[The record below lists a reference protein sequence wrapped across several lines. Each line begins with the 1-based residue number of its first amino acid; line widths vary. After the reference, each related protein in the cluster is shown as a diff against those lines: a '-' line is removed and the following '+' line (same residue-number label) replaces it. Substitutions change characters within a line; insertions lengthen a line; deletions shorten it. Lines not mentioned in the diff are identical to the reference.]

1 MNQLNQKLVSKFI
14 LILVLLST
22 GLYAQGIFK
31 VDLDTVAARK
41 FDTGKMWTFDFPPTN
56 YFESTYNFRPGEDWY
71 EDVRLSALRIP
82 GCTASFISE
91 DGLVM
96 TNHHCVDGLRRQI
109 QNEGEDLSKTY
120 FYATTLEEERKIPN
134 YYADQLVLIEDVTD
148 IIWEAYEQGQTDE
161 EKTTNVDAKI
171 KELQEQYSEETGLF
185 CQVVTFYNGGK
196 YSLYGYKR
204 YQDVRMVF
212 IPDFEIGSYGGDPDN
227 FTYPRYDLDFSFM
240 RVYDENGNPVKA
252 KNYFEWSQV
261 DPTKDDVLFTI
272 GNPGSTNRLKTVAQL
287 EFLRDYYYKNL
298 AYLFDGQFNGYEK
311 LKSFYPERT
320 EEFEAFRRRI
330 GNGWKSITNTYKSL
344 NDDYLFARKKAFEKM
359 LIQKVNS
366 DTELREKYGHVWKT
380 IEQVTNEKGKLA
392 PEFFALSIFGRF
404 ESQYFTIANAILE
417 LAEQLQKPEEERDPA
432 YKAEELEQTIENLFP
447 AQFDKPVQDMKLKIR
462 LDMIQMNLG
471 DNHELVRK
479 MFKGKKGNDAYKSVL
494 ENSIVVDRDK
504 VFKLKNMSAKEILE
518 LDDPLLH
525 FTKYANENLE
535 KISED
540 LQELNNTESAIENLL
555 GQVQYKVFGTS
566 IPPDATFT
574 LRIGD
579 GVMKHYEY
587 NGTVAPTK
595 TTFYG
600 MYDRYYGFDKEYPW
614 DLPQLWKNPNSGLD
628 LSTTFNFIS
637 TNDLVGGSSGSAVIN
652 KNREVVGVAFDG
664 NIESLSGDFIY
675 MTNTNRAVIVSS
687 VGIIKAL
694 EYIYKA
700 DRIVSE
706 LKTGKIK

>member
-1 MNQLNQKLVSKFI
+1 MNQMNQKLVSKFI
-14 LILVLLST
+14 LILILIST
-22 GLYAQGIFK
+22 GLFAQGIFK
-31 VDLDTVAARK
+31 VDLDTVTARK
-41 FDTGKMWTFDFPPTN
+41 FDTGKMWTFDFPPTD
-56 YFESTYNFRPGEDWY
+56 YFASTYNFRPTDDWY

-91 DGLVM
+91 DGLLM

-109 QNEGEDLSKTY
+109 QKEGEDLSKTY
-120 FYATTLEEERKIPN
+120 FYAKTLEEERKIPN

-148 IIWEAYEQGQTDE
+148 IIWDAYEQGQTDE
-161 EKTTNVDAKI
+161 EKTKNVDAKI
-171 KELQEQYSEETGLF
+171 KELQDKYSEETGLF
-185 CQVVTFYNGGK
+185 CQVVTFYNGGR

-204 YQDVRMVF
+204 YKDVRVVF
-212 IPDFEIGSYGGDPDN
+212 IPEYQIGSYGGDPDN
-227 FTYPRYDLDFSFM
+227 FTYPRYDLDFSFL
-240 RVYDENGNPVKA
+240 RIYDENGNPIKTN
-252 KNYFEWSQV
+252 NYFEWSQD

-298 AYLFDGQFNGYEK
+298 AFLFDGQFNGYEK
-311 LKSFYPERT
+311 LKSIYPERT
-320 EEFEAFRRRI
+320 EEFEGYRRRI

-344 NDDYLFARKKAFEKM
+344 NDDYLIARKKAFEKM

-366 DTELREKYGHVWKT
+366 DSDLKERYGHVWKT
-380 IEQVTNEKGKLA
+380 IQEITNEKKKLA
-392 PEFFALSIFGRF
+392 PEFFSLSIYGRF
-404 ESQYFTIANAILE
+404 ESQYFSIADKILE
-417 LAEQLQKPEEERDPA
+417 LAEQLQKPEEERESA
-432 YKAEELEQTIENLFP
+432 YKSGELENTIENIFP
-447 AQFDKPVQDMKLKIR
+447 SQFDKPVQDMKLKIR
-462 LDMIQMNLG
+462 LDMLQMNLDDG
-471 DNHELVRK
+471 HELLKK
-479 MFKGKKGNDAYKSVL
+479 MFKGKKGNDAFQYVM

-504 VFKLKNMSAKEILE
+504 ILKLKNMSAEEIFE

-525 FTKYANENLE
+525 FAKYSNEKLEQLSAN
-535 KISED
+535 
-540 LQELNNTESAIENLL
+540 LQELSNTESAIENLL
-555 GQVQYKVFGTS
+555 GQVQYKIFGTS

-579 GVMKHYEY
+579 GVMLPYEY
-587 NGTVAPTK
+587 NGTVAPVK

-600 MYDRYYGFDKEYPW
+600 MYDRFYGYDKEYPW
-614 DLPQLWKNPNSGLD
+614 DLPELWKNPNSGLD

-652 KNREVVGVAFDG
+652 KNRQVVGVAFDG

-694 EYIYKA
+694 EHIYKA
-700 DRIVSE
+700 DRIVNE